1 MHFIFILLILG
12 FSHFLSSYDSR
23 YDSGKYFVINN
34 KFLARLLISDTTF
47 VDRRKILKN
56 DRNKITIVGFCSYIF
71 AVILTIVTVVFA
83 LLPDIPCK
91 PFSFTDDGIVFF
103 TANLKIPTL
112 LSFMAM
118 TAEIFFVLRVLFNCN
133 AIRAIEYKWI
143 RILLKSVFVLLMV
156 VCVLSVGYLFC
167 ELFAA

>member
-1 MHFIFILLILG
+1 MHIIFVLLILG
-12 FSHFLSSYDSR
+12 FAHFLSSYDSR

-56 DRNKITIVGFCSYIF
+56 DRNKITVVGLCSYIF

-91 PFSFTDDGIVFF
+91 PFSFTDDGIVFS
-103 TANLKIPTL
+103 TANLKVPTL

-118 TAEIFFVLRVLFNCN
+118 TAEMFFVLRVLFNCK
-133 AIRAIEYKWI
+133 AIREIKYKWI
-143 RILLKSVFVLLMV
+143 RISLKTVLVLIMMV
-156 VCVLSVGYLFC
+156 CLLSVGYLFY
-167 ELFAA
+167 ELFAV